1 MSTQEL
7 ATVNGGA
14 MVRADDGRF
23 TPDQVALVKRTIAK
37 GATDDELALFLRVCE
52 KTQLDPF
59 ARQIYAVK
67 RWDSREQREV
77 MSVQVSIDGFRLV
90 AERTRRYAGQLGPF
104 WCGPD
109 GAWKDLWLSD
119 KPPAAAKVGVL
130 RHDFK
135 EPLWAIADWKGYH
148 QTKKGGELTTM
159 WAKFPAL
166 MLAKCAESLALRRA
180 FPQELSGLYTGD
192 EMAQAEP
199 AAEYEPPAP
208 RQEAAPAGPKASSA
222 TTAATTT
229 PAAGASSASTPSPSA
244 KTSPPGT
251 SDSTATEPHWY
262 EKRPEKMRRLQ
273 AAVSKLHLGT
283 EEAKSQG
290 LKGAARENFVRDKRI
305 DYLKWATGRE
315 DITSTLSLHEED
327 ADRVIYRAERG
338 EVPS

>member
-1 MSTQEL
+1 MSDIV
-7 ATVNGGA
+7 AVNGGA

-23 TPDQVALVKRTIAK
+23 TPDQVALVKRTICR
-37 GATDDELALFLRVCE
+37 GASDDELALFLRVCE

-90 AERTRRYAGQLGPF
+90 AERTKKYAGQLGPF

-109 GAWKDLWLSD
+109 GNWKDLWLSTT
-119 KPPAAAKVGVL
+119 PPAAAKVGVL

-135 EPLWAIADWKGYH
+135 EPLWAIADWTGYH
-148 QTKKGGELTTM
+148 QTKKDGKLTAM

-192 EMAQAEP
+192 EMGQAEQP
-199 AAEYEPPAP
+199 SEPEYTPPAK
-208 RQEAAPAGPKASSA
+208 EAAPAAGKAP
-222 TTAATTT
+222 TASPATTT
-229 PAAGASSASTPSPSA
+229 ASPAPGATTGETSSAEKPWFEA
-244 KTSPPGT
+244 K
-251 SDSTATEPHWY
+251 
-262 EKRPEKMRRLQ
+262 PEKMRRLQ
-273 AAVSKLHLGT
+273 AAVSKLHLGV
-283 EEAKSQG
+283 EEAKAQG
-290 LKGAARENFVRDKRI
+290 LRGAPRENFVRDKRI
-305 DYLKWATGRE
+305 EYLKWATGRDE
-315 DITSTLSLHEED
+315 VTSTLSLHEED
-327 ADRVIYRAERG
+327 ADRVLYKAERG